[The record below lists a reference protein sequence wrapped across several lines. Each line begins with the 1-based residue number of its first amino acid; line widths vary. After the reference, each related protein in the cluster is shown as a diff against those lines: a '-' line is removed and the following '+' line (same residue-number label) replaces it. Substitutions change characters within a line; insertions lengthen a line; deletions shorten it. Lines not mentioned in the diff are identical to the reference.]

1 MHMLLEFDEKNYSD
15 TTRTFERF
23 AVRGVVCRD
32 GKYAMQQDKYGMYK
46 ILGGGIDKGE
56 THEDAVIREVQEES
70 GLIVIRDSI
79 KPIGEVL
86 EVRRDIYDPKV
97 KYICHTYVY
106 TCDVEDEMS
115 ETNMT
120 ESEIRDG
127 YHLVWATLEDIISQN
142 MKCHD
147 KKWIIRDMK
156 IIEKLQNYV

>member
-1 MHMLLEFDEKNYSD
+1 MDICFETGNEKFNY
-15 TTRTFERF
+15 R
-23 AVRGVVCRD
+23 VCAIMISA
-32 GKYAMQQDKYGMYK
+32 GKVLAMQDDRSPYYY
-46 ILGGGIDKGE
+46 LPGGRVAIGE
-56 THEDAVIREVQEES
+56 TAENAVIREVQEES

-127 YHLVWATLEDIISQN
+127 YHLVWATLEDIISHN

-156 IIEKLQNYV
+156 IMEKLQNYV